1 MKIFIYLILLLLTGC
16 AQKEEISE
24 EKISFEQMNK
34 TITKEI
40 KIIEVEKTL
49 GEAVTKIIDTGKNR
63 MNNIF
68 LACRSVSGKKL
79 LPGEEF
85 SFNKATGPRSKS
97 RGYKDAPVIFNGEK
111 SYGVGGGVC
120 QVSTTIYMAAK
131 NASLKITERHI
142 HSEEVAYAPNHTDAT
157 VVYGEKDLKFKN
169 NTDDT
174 IYIYTWVEDGKVFS
188 KIIKKDIDI
197 QE

>member
-1 MKIFIYLILLLLTGC
+1 MKIFICIILLLLTAC
-16 AQKEEISE
+16 VQKKEISQ

-40 KIIEVEKTL
+40 NIIEVEKTL
-49 GEAVTKIIDTGKNR
+49 GEAVTKIIDTGRNR
-63 MNNIF
+63 MNNIY
-68 LACRSVSGKKL
+68 LACKSVSGKEL
-79 LPGEEF
+79 SPGEEF

-97 RGYKDAPVIFNGEK
+97 RGYKDAPVILNGEK

-120 QVSTTIYMAAK
+120 QVSTTIYMAVK

-157 VVYGEKDLKFKN
+157 VVYGEKDLRFKN

-174 IYIYTWVEDGKVFS
+174 IYIYTWVEKGKVFS

-197 QE
+197 KE

>member
-1 MKIFIYLILLLLTGC
+1 MKIFICIILLFLSAC
-16 AQKEEISE
+16 AQKKEISQ

-34 TITKEI
+34 SITKEI
-40 KIIEVEKTL
+40 KIIEIEKTL

-63 MNNIF
+63 MENIF
-68 LACRSVSGKKL
+68 LACTSVSGKKL
-79 LPGEEF
+79 SPGEEF

-157 VVYGEKDLKFKN
+157 VVYGEKDLRFKN

-174 IYIYTWVEDGKVFS
+174 IYIYTWVEEGKVFS

-197 QE
+197 QK